1 MTAQMYIIDYGSGNL
16 RSVQKAFEHVGVT
29 AEIGSD
35 PGAVRGAAALVLPGV
50 GAFGA
55 AMAELERREL
65 VAPIQ
70 ERVKEGVP
78 FLGVCLGLQLL
89 FEGSQESPGVTGLGL
104 FQGDVRRLPAGLK
117 VPHIGWNQ
125 IEIAKHSE
133 LLEDVPNGTAFYFVH
148 SYVVVPRRPQDVL
161 TFTEYDVGFVSGVNE
176 RTWLRFNFTPRSRAR
191 WGYGSIATSRDEWA
205 RSRSETDMRLFPAI
219 DIQNGQCVRLR
230 RGDFADSTVFGT
242 DPVEVARNWEQQ
254 GARYLHV
261 VDLDGARL
269 GSPQNFGVVAAI
281 AEALSI
287 PVQLGGGIRT
297 LEALDLIAQTRVAR
311 VIVGTAAIGDDA
323 FLREAL
329 RRWGEGLVVAVDA
342 QDGFIATHGWQKR
355 TLVPVAELAEQ
366 LVTLGVNEVLY
377 TDVSRDGMMRG
388 MNIKAYEELA
398 QQTTLEIIASG
409 GVTTLEDLVAVKALE
424 PMGVTG
430 VIAGRALYE
439 GSFTLAEALAVL
451 GVD

>member
-161 TFTEYDVGFVSGVNE
+161 TFTEYDVGFVSGVE
-176 RTWLRFNFTPRSRAR
+176 REN
-191 WGYGSIATSRDEWA
+191 
-205 RSRSETDMRLFPAI
+205 
-219 DIQNGQCVRLR
+219 
-230 RGDFADSTVFGT
+230 
-242 DPVEVARNWEQQ
+242 
-254 GARYLHV
+254 
-261 VDLDGARL
+261 
-269 GSPQNFGVVAAI
+269 VVAFQFHP
-281 AEALSI
+281 EKSS
-287 PVQLGGGIRT
+287 
-297 LEALDLIAQTRVAR
+297 
-311 VIVGTAAIGDDA
+311 
-323 FLREAL
+323 
-329 RRWGEGLVVAVDA
+329 
-342 QDGFIATHGWQKR
+342 
-355 TLVPVAELAEQ
+355 
-366 LVTLGVNEVLY
+366 TLGLRIYRNFARRV
-377 TDVSRDGMMRG
+377 G
-388 MNIKAYEELA
+388 
-398 QQTTLEIIASG
+398 
-409 GVTTLEDLVAVKALE
+409 ALKE
-424 PMGVTG
+424 
-430 VIAGRALYE
+430 
-439 GSFTLAEALAVL
+439 
-451 GVD
+451 